1 MKTNQS
7 MLKRIRK
14 LENEITSNTIL
25 TLIDGDSVVIRKGE
39 ELQFGADALYG
50 GENNEVERIVRDIA
64 SIEEPDS
71 KLMELLGMVI

>member
-14 LENEITSNTIL
+14 LENEITNNTIL
-25 TLIDGDSVVIRKGE
+25 TLNDGDSVVIHHGE

-50 GENNEVERIVRDIA
+50 GKDNEVERIVRETA
-64 SIEEPDS
+64 SIEEPYS
-71 KLMELLGMVI
+71 KLMELLGMVL